1 MEQAK
6 KKFDLLSI
14 FKRFKRKDNNDSQK
28 HHLSKKQQIIVY
40 SAVGVFSLVIVIIL
54 GIVLGNIISKN
65 IEIKREYA
73 EIIQIYDELTQEQ
86 IKLQDSEYA
95 SVYIEEGNRYIPSN
109 NIVTEYTSSND

>member
-40 SAVGVFSLVIVIIL
+40 SAVGVFSLF
-54 GIVLGNIISKN
+54 S
-65 IEIKREYA
+65 
-73 EIIQIYDELTQEQ
+73 
-86 IKLQDSEYA
+86 SESRPA
-95 SVYIEEGNRYIPSN
+95 APSAAAAQSV
-109 NIVTEYTSSND
+109 